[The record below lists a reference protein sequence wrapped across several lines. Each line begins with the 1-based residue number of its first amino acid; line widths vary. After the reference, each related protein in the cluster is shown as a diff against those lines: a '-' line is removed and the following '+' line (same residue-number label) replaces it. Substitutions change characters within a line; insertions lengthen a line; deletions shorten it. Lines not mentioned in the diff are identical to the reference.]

1 MVLTTIKKWTVHSWK
16 TVFGRTHITLK
27 GAKKSRHN
35 KALEHTGVS
44 CGWKECD
51 AKDTLIAGE
60 AQTPIGES
68 RATLKPI
75 KSFKLGA
82 TREAN
87 WRPKSTS
94 LTHTHRP
101 SGKLRR
107 RTSAIPQ
114 TKPRPK
120 HESRETG
127 FAWGGGGDLSK
138 GSSYVA
144 WRQTPTQTGG
154 TGLGRG
160 SWRVGPAHAPSALPG
175 RFPTP
180 NLRYPQNSARR
191 GSPLQLPA
199 GPRPAGQGSRA
210 PARAA
215 KVPPPPGWGD
225 QSERRG
231 TATLPDL
238 LPPSTIR
245 EAAPPGP
252 PPSRPLFT

>member
-1 MVLTTIKKWTVHSWK
+1 ML
-16 TVFGRTHITLK
+16 GGGK
-27 GAKKSRHN
+27 G
-35 KALEHTGVS
+35 G
-44 CGWKECD
+44 G
-51 AKDTLIAGE
+51 
-60 AQTPIGES
+60 
-68 RATLKPI
+68 
-75 KSFKLGA
+75 
-82 TREAN
+82 
-87 WRPKSTS
+87 
-94 LTHTHRP
+94 
-101 SGKLRR
+101 RR
-107 RTSAIPQ
+107 R
-114 TKPRPK
+114 
-120 HESRETG
+120 
-127 FAWGGGGDLSK
+127 DLSK

-144 WRQTPTQTGG
+144 WRQTPTQTGV

-180 NLRYPQNSARR
+180 NLRSPQNYARR

-199 GPRPAGQGSRA
+199 GPRPVGEGSRV

-252 PPSRPLFT
+252 PRCPASPFPLPAHVKQLLPPPPARLPPHLIGPVSSREAELPY